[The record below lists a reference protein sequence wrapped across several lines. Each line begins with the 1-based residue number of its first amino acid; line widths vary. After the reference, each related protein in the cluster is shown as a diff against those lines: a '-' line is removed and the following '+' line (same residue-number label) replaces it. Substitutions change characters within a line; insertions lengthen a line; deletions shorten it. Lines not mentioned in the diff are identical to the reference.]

1 MKRKATPEERIAKA
15 RGRMLEKSRE
25 YQIGTYANKFVA
37 REFQRMIRAEAA
49 AQPSGY
55 TAAVYAG
62 RVNEVYR
69 RRGQCACVTC
79 GSVRPWS
86 SHSGQMQTG
95 HFLASRCF
103 AILFEEDNV
112 APQCTSCNGY
122 HGGMPEQYQ
131 AWMIAVRGQE
141 TVDRLRALKSGP
153 IRKFTRDELVDLRIS
168 YKSRLKEAERILT
181 EGAK

>member
-1 MKRKATPEERIAKA
+1 MKRKTTPEERIARA
-15 RGRMLEKSRE
+15 RERMLEKSRE
-25 YQIGTYANKFVA
+25 YQLGTYANKFVA

-49 AQPSGY
+49 AKP
-55 TAAVYAG
+55 AG
-62 RVNEVYR
+62 REIAIVKGYVDSVFR
-69 RRGQCACVTC
+69 RRGTCVCVTC
-79 GSVRPWS
+79 GNVRPWS

-131 AWMIAVRGQE
+131 LWMIAARGE
-141 TVDRLRALKSGP
+141 GVVEYLRSLKSGP
-153 IRKFTRDELVDLRIS
+153 TRKFTRDELVDLRIS
-168 YKSRLKEAERILT
+168 YKTRLDTAIARMQND
-181 EGAK
+181 G